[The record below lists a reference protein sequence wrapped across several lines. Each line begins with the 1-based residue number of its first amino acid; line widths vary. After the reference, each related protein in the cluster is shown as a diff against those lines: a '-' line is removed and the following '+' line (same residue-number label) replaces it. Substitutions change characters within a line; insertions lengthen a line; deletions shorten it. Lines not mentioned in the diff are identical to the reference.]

1 MLTTDKL
8 YEVSKK
14 IKELE
19 EQKLSVDN
27 CIKLSALYSI
37 ISQHTETTSDVIVNE
52 LNDILPEYSKYK
64 ITKIKYQSGEISKEE
79 VQTEMKKLCKEL
91 YEFLEVLY
99 TCSDMKEER
108 DCLLKTLTKAQ
119 ELIEG

>member
-8 YEVSKK
+8 VEVSKK

-27 CIKLSALYSI
+27 CIKLSALYNI
-37 ISQHTETTSDVIVNE
+37 LSQHTETTNDTIVNE

-119 ELIEG
+119 ELIGG

>member
-8 YEVSKK
+8 IEVSKK

-19 EQKLSVDN
+19 EQKLSVDS
-27 CIKLSALYSI
+27 CIKLSALYNI
-37 ISQHTETTSDVIVNE
+37 ISQHTETTSDAIVNE

-64 ITKIKYQSGEISKEE
+64 ITKVKYQSGEISKEE

-99 TCSDMKEER
+99 TCPDMKEER